1 MLAIGTPLDNARR
14 SSAPKE
20 GTAAPDAPFRFSPL
34 KHNRLVAATVK
45 LAARALTG
53 ELERLIFTATTGRS
67 GTMTL
72 AKLFSAVRGCVSLH
86 EPWPNMSGPILR
98 AAAGGDDA
106 LVRDVYGRIK
116 SINIFR
122 ASIGHRYYF
131 EGNHCFV
138 KTFAPLAIEEFGDR
152 VAIVHLVR
160 PAVEVATS
168 IFRLREEPG
177 TMVGNTWWLDHH
189 AATNLIPIAD
199 ALDHDPE
206 LSHPFYKALWYW
218 HEIEARVAALRA
230 SAPSVKIVRFETAW
244 LDDKA
249 QLLWLFAQL
258 GLPVDEERIEL
269 LIGNWCNQREDQ
281 KRVSALPEERR
292 EHMLLRLR
300 EFLAQRG
307 LYSASEP
314 TG

>member
-1 MLAIGTPLDNARR
+1 MLAIDTPVDDARR
-14 SSAPKE
+14 RPALQE
-20 GTAAPDAPFRFSPL
+20 GITALDGAFRFNPL
-34 KHNRLVAATVK
+34 KHNRLVTGAVK
-45 LAARALTG
+45 LAARALTRD
-53 ELERLIFTATTGRS
+53 LQKLVFTATTGRS

-72 AKLFSAVRGCVSLH
+72 AKLFAAVPGCASLH
-86 EPWPNMSGPILR
+86 EPWPNMSGDVLRAAANGDDTLVREVYERIKSVNILR
-98 AAAGGDDA
+98 AA
-106 LVRDVYGRIK
+106 
-116 SINIFR
+116 
-122 ASIGHRYYF
+122 IGQRYYF

-152 VAIVHLVR
+152 VVIVHLVR

-177 TMVGNTWWLDHH
+177 TAVGNAWWLDYH
-189 AATNLIPIAD
+189 AETNLIPIAD
-199 ALDHDPE
+199 ALDSDPE

-218 HEIEARVAALRA
+218 HEIEARVATLRA
-230 SAPSVKIVRFETAW
+230 KVPAVKIVRFETAW

-249 QLLWLFAQL
+249 KVLGLFAQL
-258 GLPVDEERIEL
+258 GFPVDEGRIAP
-269 LIGNWCNQREDQ
+269 LIGSWCNQREDQ

-300 EFLAQRG
+300 EILARRG
-307 LYSASEP
+307 LYCGSDP